1 MFGPY
6 RPAADME
13 EMENLI
19 LWGFLEKF
27 LRFLKRLVESFWEIF
42 EDFRMLFG
50 AFIRAVKVIRAV

>member
-1 MFGPY
+1 
-6 RPAADME
+6 ME